1 MNYEVIITR
10 KTWMKIKFYKE
21 LIVGMNIDIL
31 RIFAFVFIVMLHTLN
46 RQYGLTV
53 WMSGYAVISIGVN
66 LFIMISGYLL
76 LDRTETVKE
85 FFRKRFFS
93 ILPLFIIFNIIYIY
107 FYNHSFITIKKIS
120 APHFW
125 YIYMIL
131 GLYLLTP
138 WLRKVLQYAE
148 KETFYVVILWFLCNV
163 LNPYMQFF
171 RFPKIPF
178 SHFPIT
184 GFIGYY
190 ILGYYLKKY
199 RYKLEKIPFIR
210 VIGVYITGFLI
221 SVLSTKYVLVTTGN
235 RISDFFDKNS
245 LGTFF
250 MSVSFFIFWIKFN
263 FKNRNKV
270 IRMISDSTY
279 FAYLIHIIILHYVIK
294 ISDEMIFKSVATIII
309 SIITGILYNYIKKI
323 LDEFYKRHGTERG

>member
-1 MNYEVIITR
+1 
-10 KTWMKIKFYKE
+10 MKIKFYKE
-21 LIVGMNIDIL
+21 FIIDMNIDIL

-46 RQYGLTV
+46 RQYGLAV

-107 FYNHSFITIKKIS
+107 FYNHSFIAVKKIS

-148 KETFYVVILWFLCNV
+148 KETFYVVVLWFLCNV
-163 LNPYMQFF
+163 FNPYMQFF
-171 RFPKIPF
+171 RLPKIPF

-199 RYKLEKIPFIR
+199 RYKLEKIPFIC
-210 VIGVYITGFLI
+210 VIGVYITGFFI
-221 SVLSTKYVLVTTGN
+221 SVISTKYVLVTTGN

-250 MSVSFFIFWIKFN
+250 MSISFFVFWIKFN

>member
-1 MNYEVIITR
+1 
-10 KTWMKIKFYKE
+10 
-21 LIVGMNIDIL
+21 MNIDIL

-46 RQYGLTV
+46 RQYGLAV

-148 KETFYVVILWFLCNV
+148 KETFYVVVLWFLCNV
-163 LNPYMQFF
+163 FNPYMQFF

-199 RYKLEKIPFIR
+199 RYKLEKIPFIC

-250 MSVSFFIFWIKFN
+250 MSVSFFVFWIKFN
-263 FKNRNKV
+263 FKNRNKI
-270 IRMISDSTY
+270 IRMISGSTY
-279 FAYLIHIIILHYVIK
+279 FAYLIHIIMLHYVIK

-323 LDEFYKRHGTERG
+323 LDEFYKRHGTEKRLM

>member
-46 RQYGLTV
+46 RQYGLAV

-148 KETFYVVILWFLCNV
+148 KETFYVVVLWFLCNI

-199 RYKLEKIPFIR
+199 RYKLEKIPFIC
-210 VIGVYITGFLI
+210 VIGVYITGFFI
-221 SVLSTKYVLVTTGN
+221 SVISTKYVLVTTGN

-250 MSVSFFIFWIKFN
+250 MSISFFVFWIKFN

-279 FAYLIHIIILHYVIK
+279 IAYLIHIIILHYVIK

>member
-1 MNYEVIITR
+1 
-10 KTWMKIKFYKE
+10 
-21 LIVGMNIDIL
+21 MNIDIL

-120 APHFW
+120 ASHFW

-178 SHFPIT
+178 SHFSIT

-199 RYKLEKIPFIR
+199 RYKLEKIPFIC

-294 ISDEMIFKSVATIII
+294 ISDEMIFKSVATIVI
-309 SIITGILYNYIKKI
+309 SIVTGILYNYIKKI
-323 LDEFYKRHGTERG
+323 LDEFYKRH

>member
-1 MNYEVIITR
+1 
-10 KTWMKIKFYKE
+10 MKIKFYKE
-21 LIVGMNIDIL
+21 FIIDMNIDIL

-46 RQYGLTV
+46 RQYGLAV

-148 KETFYVVILWFLCNV
+148 KETFYVVVLWFLCNV
-163 LNPYMQFF
+163 FNPYMQFF
-171 RFPKIPF
+171 RLPKIPF

-199 RYKLEKIPFIR
+199 RYKLEKIPFIC
-210 VIGVYITGFLI
+210 VIGVYITGFFI
-221 SVLSTKYVLVTTGN
+221 SVISTKYVLVTTGN

-250 MSVSFFIFWIKFN
+250 MSISFFVFWIKFN